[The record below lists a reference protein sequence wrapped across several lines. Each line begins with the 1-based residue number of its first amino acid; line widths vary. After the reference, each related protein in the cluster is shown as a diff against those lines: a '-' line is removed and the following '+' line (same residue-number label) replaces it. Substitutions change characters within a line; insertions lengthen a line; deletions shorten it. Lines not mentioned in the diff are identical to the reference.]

1 MYHVLI
7 GQNEM
12 FLTESGFKFH
22 VVIIS
27 KENMKINTL
36 QNIRQTDAL
45 RHALK
50 KLGY

>member
-12 FLTESGFKFH
+12 FLIESGFKFH
-22 VVIIS
+22 VVRIC
-27 KENMKINTL
+27 KEKIKINTL

-45 RHALK
+45 RYALQ